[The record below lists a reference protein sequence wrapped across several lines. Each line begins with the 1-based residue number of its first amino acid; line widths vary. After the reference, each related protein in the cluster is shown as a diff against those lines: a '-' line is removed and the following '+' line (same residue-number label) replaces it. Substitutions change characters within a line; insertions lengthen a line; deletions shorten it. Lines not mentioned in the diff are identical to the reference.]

1 MLSPRLG
8 PRPLSLH
15 LASAAMLW
23 LSSWTAWPLWRSGSL
38 RLRAELD
45 PRASALAQSLA
56 GVAPEAFA
64 AALDAELRHRGELF
78 LSGLERYR
86 CHPYR
91 RALADPP
98 TLWREGGTRLLDYGP
113 ASGVPVLIV
122 PSLINRAYILDLA
135 PGKSLLRFLA
145 ETGLR
150 PLLIDWGRPGP
161 VERRFTLTDYIA
173 GRLVRALEAAAALA
187 GGPLPVVGYC
197 MGGLLALA
205 LAQLRQPLVNALAL
219 LATPWDFHAER
230 SGQARLL
237 GTLADP
243 LAEGFAGLGELPV
256 DVLQTLF
263 AALDPLLA
271 LRKFSRF
278 ATLAAGST
286 EEREF
291 VAVEDWLNDG
301 VPLALPVARDCLGG
315 WYGENGPGR
324 GTWRVLGAA
333 IRPERISM
341 PALVVLPAQDRIVP
355 PATAAALGAALPAA
369 EVLRPPL
376 GHIGMMV
383 AREAPAAVWHPLGQ
397 WLLRRGGSAPG
408 SQSRERGLS
417 KRRKQARTPSTRIPR

>member
-1 MLSPRLG
+1 
-8 PRPLSLH
+8 
-15 LASAAMLW
+15 
-23 LSSWTAWPLWRSGSL
+23 
-38 RLRAELD
+38 LRAELD

-78 LSGLERYR
+78 LSGLQRYR
-86 CHPYR
+86 SHPYR

-135 PGKSLLRFLA
+135 PDKSLLRFLA
-145 ETGLR
+145 EAGLR

-161 VERRFTLTDYIA
+161 VERRFTLADYIA
-173 GRLVRALEAAAALA
+173 GRLVRALEAAAALV
-187 GGPLPVVGYC
+187 GGPLAVVGYC

-205 LAQLRQPLVNALAL
+205 LAQLRQPLVHALAL

-237 GTLADP
+237 GTLANP
-243 LAEGFAGLGELPV
+243 LTEGFAVLGELPV
-256 DVLQTLF
+256 DVLQALF
-263 AALDPLLA
+263 AALAPLLA

-315 WYGENGPGR
+315 WYGENEPGR
-324 GTWRVLGAA
+324 GAWRILGAA
-333 IRPERISM
+333 IRPERIPV

-383 AREAPAAVWHPLGQ
+383 AREAPAAVWHPLGR
-397 WLLRRGGSAPG
+397 WLLRHGESAPG
-408 SQSRERGLS
+408 SQSHARRLS
-417 KRRKQARTPSTRIPR
+417 KRRKQAALPARGSRDE